1 MYCIS
6 DQQIDYILDD
16 ISARGVKMESLQ
28 QNLLDHV
35 CCIIEQN
42 LEADGDFELFYQTAI
57 QQFYKTQLSEIEEE
71 TILLLTFKNY
81 YTMRKT
87 MFITGAISTA
97 AFVIGSFL
105 KIMHLPGANVLLF
118 LGFVSISFLF
128 LPLLFI
134 LKSREAASIRD
145 KLIIATGTAVAIL
158 YCLSMLFLL
167 FRWPGARVIWLS
179 TLMITSFV
187 FLPAYFFTGIRRE
200 ETKVNTIISS
210 VLIMAVI
217 GIQFALTALRK
228 PSSEKLDAYIQS
240 EVLLQKMQWSMKNP
254 IKETA
259 ENNRLAMQIQSTCQ
273 EIKDLIIQSETGQTY
288 IFDVVDDK
296 QKSRLD
302 DNLSDNF
309 YRKDGKGFQLLTTLK
324 NEITAYN
331 NSVSNPQ
338 NKIPLKY
345 SVVSADV
352 SRINQFNNLGVL
364 NNLTQ
369 IQLYLLSEQ
378 KEAVLSMN

>member
-1 MYCIS
+1 MYCLS

-42 LEADGDFELFYQTAI
+42 LEADGDFELFYQTTI
-57 QQFYKTQLSEIEEE
+57 QTFYKTQLSEIEEE

-87 MFITGAISTA
+87 MFITGAISTV
-97 AFVIGSFL
+97 AFIIGSFL
-105 KIMHLPGANVLLF
+105 KIMHQPGANVLLF
-118 LGFVSISFLF
+118 LGFISISLLF

-134 LKSREAASIRD
+134 LKSREAAHVRD
-145 KLIIATGTAVAIL
+145 KLIMATGTAVAIL

-167 FRWPGARVIWLS
+167 FHWPGARIIWLS
-179 TLMITSFV
+179 TLIITSFV
-187 FLPAYFFTGIRRE
+187 FLPAYFFTGIRKE
-200 ETKVNTIISS
+200 ETKINTIISS

-217 GIQFALTALRK
+217 GIQFALTAVRK
-228 PSSEKLDAYIQS
+228 PSNEKLDAYIQS
-240 EVLLQKMQWSMKNP
+240 ELLLQKMQWSIKNP
-254 IKETA
+254 VKETA
-259 ENNRLAMQIQSTCQ
+259 ENNRLALQIQHTCQ

-288 IFDVVDDK
+288 IFDVADDK

-302 DNLSDNF
+302 DNLSDSF
-309 YRKDGKGFQLLTTLK
+309 YRNDGKGFQLLTTLK
-324 NEITAYN
+324 NEIATYN
-331 NSVSNPQ
+331 NAVSNPQ
-338 NKIPLKY
+338 NKIPLTY
-345 SVVSADV
+345 SIVSADIGNIH
-352 SRINQFNNLGVL
+352 RYNNLGVL

>member
-118 LGFVSISFLF
+118 LGFISISFLF

-167 FRWPGARVIWLS
+167 FRWPGARIIWLS

-200 ETKVNTIISS
+200 ATKVNTIISS

-259 ENNRLAMQIQSTCQ
+259 ENNRLALQIQGTCQ

-324 NEITAYN
+324 NEITSYN